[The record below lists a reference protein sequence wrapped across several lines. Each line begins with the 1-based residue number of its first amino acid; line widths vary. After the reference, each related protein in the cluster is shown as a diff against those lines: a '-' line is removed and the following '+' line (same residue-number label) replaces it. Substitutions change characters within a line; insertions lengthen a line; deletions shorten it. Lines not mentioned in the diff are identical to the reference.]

1 MVQSFRKQKPQRCN
15 LSLADRCRRFEENAG
30 VEACCSAVALVRL
43 QIADEEQVG
52 LVSGDVI
59 DRGRGRRIDI
69 FSVRYGPEKAE
80 KIVAHRRIGSRT
92 SSDPGWNPKTPAR
105 MHGGCGIG

>member
-15 LSLADRCRRFEENAG
+15 PSLADRCRRFEENAG

-80 KIVAHRRIGSRT
+80 KIVAHRRRR
-92 SSDPGWNPKTPAR
+92 PCMAR
-105 MHGGCGIG
+105 SPHW